1 MNTPVV
7 MEHEMDD
14 PSQSDQAPSTDL
26 TIRPLEGSD
35 AESVTEL
42 LASQPTDYLRFFYAF
57 SSDPDALRATL
68 QAKRRDVYAGVF
80 WRKRLICVFTLRG
93 WDEGYDVPAFGLV
106 VAADQ
111 RGNAV
116 VTGALEVA
124 KVIARLSGSS
134 RMMCKVHPENK
145 AATTAALRLG
155 FVGGAEEPR
164 TGNII
169 YHIDL

>member
-1 MNTPVV
+1 MKTSVFKEPD
-7 MEHEMDD
+7 MSD
-14 PSQSDQAPSTDL
+14 PRDAELAPSTDL
-26 TIRPLEGSD
+26 AIRPLEGSD
-35 AESVTEL
+35 AEDVTEL
-42 LASQPTDYLRFFYAF
+42 LSSQPADYLRFFYAF
-57 SSDPDALRATL
+57 SSDPQALRATL
-68 QAKRRDVYAGVF
+68 QAKKRDVYAGVF

-124 KVIARLSGSS
+124 KIIARLSGSS
-134 RMMCKVHPENK
+134 RMMCKVHPQNR

-164 TGNII
+164 TGNIV
-169 YHIDL
+169 YHMDL